1 MVLPNRDMSMR
12 TEKLLCKYLRIL
24 IVIFMIL
31 VSFSAIIP
39 SSSKSEPQT
48 NKPCLEPDGDSL
60 MQQQSQEEKIMDQ
73 LDCSSSGS
81 EHLLKLFILGLIN
94 IDKLSMW
101 VLGVDRRLVVLK
113 MMHENRLIKASDI
126 ADSTDRSLQNISY
139 AMREMEKEG
148 LINCLT
154 PGKHTW
160 KKYILT
166 EKGTKVFEKLKKN
179 NFLS

>member
-1 MVLPNRDMSMR
+1 MND
-12 TEKLLCKYLRIL
+12 EKPFYKNLRIL
-24 IVIFMIL
+24 LVIFIIL
-31 VSFSAIIP
+31 FSFTAII
-39 SSSKSEPQT
+39 SSSLKSERQT
-48 NKPCLEPDGDSL
+48 NKPCLEPEGDSL
-60 MQQQSQEEKIMDQ
+60 MQQQSLEENIMDQ
-73 LDCSSSGS
+73 LECLSYPN
-81 EHLLKLFILGLIN
+81 EQLLKLFILGIIN
-94 IDKLSMW
+94 IDELSMW

-148 LINCLT
+148 LIKCLT

-160 KKYILT
+160 KKYIPT